1 MSSDDRSPVLVSLD
15 SVSKRYRLGQGRYQT
30 LAEDLRRWLRPRNRH
45 ETTERAPQSRVVGE
59 HIWALRNASLEIR
72 AGESVGFVGPNGAGK
87 STTLKLVAGT
97 IFPHSGKVRVR
108 GRIAPLIEV
117 GQGIN
122 YELTGRE
129 NIFLNG
135 AILGMSGHEI
145 RRKFDDIVAFSGLE
159 SFLDTPVKR
168 YSSGMKA
175 RLAMSVALHVN
186 PDLLLVDEVLAV
198 GDMVFQNRCIDRMR
212 EFRKRGVTIVYV
224 SHDMTSVLTM
234 CRRVVWVDDGLYR
247 MDGPAEEVVAE
258 FQRHES
264 RRMAERWESGMASGH
279 DNRIVIES
287 ASILDRY
294 GQPKSSFLG
303 NDIIQ
308 VKLNYRAL
316 TPVED
321 LAFDIIL
328 RGKNGYI
335 TGVSQLIDNQV
346 IHGTTIGPGTVTVEF
361 QLPNLAP
368 GPYQV
373 TALALKCYRAWYM
386 LETNLGSF
394 EVPTSYSSP
403 NENAVAYFPHWC
415 SQYASVLCTGLWNFG
430 DHPSSNG
437 HLDKA
442 V

>member
-30 LAEDLRRWLRPRNRH
+30 LAEDLKRWLRPRVRSANP
-45 ETTERAPQSRVVGE
+45 EGTPESRVVGE
-59 HIWALRNASLEIR
+59 HIWALRNVSLEIR

-97 IFPHSGKVRVR
+97 IFPFSGKVRVR

-135 AILGMSGHEI
+135 AILGMSGREI

-175 RLAMSVALHVN
+175 RLAMGVALHVD

-198 GDMVFQNRCIDRMR
+198 GDMVFQQRCIERMR
-212 EFRKRGVTIVYV
+212 EFRNRGVTIIYV

-234 CRRVVWVDDGLYR
+234 CRRVIWVDDGLYR
-247 MDGPAEEVVAE
+247 MDGPAEKVVSE

-264 RRMAERWESGMASGH
+264 RRAAEKWETGAASGQ
-279 DNRIVIES
+279 DNRVIIES
-287 ASILDRY
+287 ADILDDA
-294 GQPKSSFLG
+294 GQPRSEFEAAET
-303 NDIIQ
+303 IQ
-308 VKLNYRAL
+308 IELKYHAVA
-316 TPVED
+316 PVED
-321 LAFDIIL
+321 LAFDIII
-328 RGKNGYI
+328 RGPSGYI
-335 TGVSQLIDNQV
+335 TGVSQLIDNHIIKGV
-346 IHGTTIGPGTVTVEF
+346 SRGPGKVNVRF

-368 GPYQV
+368 GTYTV
-373 TALALKCYRAWYM
+373 SALALRAYRAWYM
-386 LETNLGSF
+386 LETNIGSF
-394 EVPTSYSSP
+394 ELRSSDLFD
-403 NENAVAYFPHWC
+403 NEDSRAYFPHWC
-415 SQYASVLCTGLWNFG
+415 RQYSPVLCRGQWICH
-430 DHPSSNG
+430 D
-437 HLDKA
+437 
-442 V
+442 